1 MSTQEKPI
9 LWKWYL
15 LKAVIAALVLFV
27 GYKVFVDKPNLEPPI
42 PTQDEL
48 DSLSGGIEL
57 LDKQDPELEPPIP
70 TQDELDSLSGG
81 IELLDKQDPEQE
93 AKPPAD
99 EAPLAAAKEPP
110 KDSVDELV
118 QPIVETGDAL
128 LPELID
134 GYEGVSFDKLAS
146 FAYEVPLDPVTNK
159 VELAKLNAQIPAR
172 IKSLDKK
179 PVAIRGFMLPLKVE
193 NGLVT
198 ELLIMRD
205 QSMCCF
211 GTVPK
216 INEWINIRMDGD
228 GVQPIMDQSITL
240 MGQLKVGEVLEND
253 YLVGIYEMEGDK
265 MIGPLDL

>member
-1 MSTQEKPI
+1 MSTQEKPS
-9 LWKWYL
+9 LWKGYV
-15 LKAVIAALVLFV
+15 LKAVIAALVVFA
-27 GYKVFVDKPNLEPPI
+27 GYKVFVDKPSPEQPA

-57 LDKQDPELEPPIP
+57 IEEAEPEP
-70 TQDELDSLSGG
+70 
-81 IELLDKQDPEQE
+81 E
-93 AKPPAD
+93 AKPSAD
-99 EAPLAAAKEPP
+99 EAPLAAATEPP
-110 KDSVDELV
+110 PSLVELV
-118 QPIVETGDAL
+118 QPIVEARDAL
-128 LPELID
+128 LPEVID

-179 PVAIRGFMLPLKVE
+179 LVAIRGFMLPLKVE

-216 INEWINIRMDGD
+216 INEWINIRMAGD

>member
-1 MSTQEKPI
+1 MSTQEKPSF
-9 LWKWYL
+9 WKGYV
-15 LKAVIAALVLFV
+15 LKAVIAALVVFG
-27 GYKVFVDKPNLEPPI
+27 GYKVFVGKPSPEQPA

-57 LDKQDPELEPPIP
+57 IGEAEPEP
-70 TQDELDSLSGG
+70 
-81 IELLDKQDPEQE
+81 E

-99 EAPLAAAKEPP
+99 EAPPAAAAEPP
-110 KDSVDELV
+110 PNLVELV
-118 QPIVETGDAL
+118 QPIVEARDAL
-128 LPELID
+128 LPEVID

-179 PVAIRGFMLPLKVE
+179 LVAIRGFMLPLKVE

-216 INEWINIRMDGD
+216 INEWINIRMAGD

>member
-1 MSTQEKPI
+1 MSTQEKPSF
-9 LWKWYL
+9 WKGYV
-15 LKAVIAALVLFV
+15 LKAVIAALV
-27 GYKVFVDKPNLEPPI
+27 VFAGCKPSPEQPA

-57 LDKQDPELEPPIP
+57 IEEAEPEP
-70 TQDELDSLSGG
+70 
-81 IELLDKQDPEQE
+81 E

-99 EAPLAAAKEPP
+99 EAPPAAAAEPP
-110 KDSVDELV
+110 PNLVELV
-118 QPIVETGDAL
+118 QPIVEARDDL
-128 LPELID
+128 LPEVID

-179 PVAIRGFMLPLKVE
+179 LVAIRGFMLPLKVE

-216 INEWINIRMDGD
+216 INEWINIRMAGD

>member
-1 MSTQEKPI
+1 MSEKEKPS
-9 LWKWYL
+9 LWRWHV
-15 LKAVIAALVLFV
+15 LKAVIAALLLFA
-27 GYKVFVDKPNLEPPI
+27 GYKVFIDKPSPEKPA

-48 DSLSGGIEL
+48 DSLSGEIEL
-57 LDKQDPELEPPIP
+57 IDEEPAP
-70 TQDELDSLSGG
+70 
-81 IELLDKQDPEQE
+81 E
-93 AKPPAD
+93 AKPEETPKPPTD
-99 EAPLAAAKEPP
+99 EAPPAAATELPP
-110 KDSVDELV
+110 NLVELV
-118 QPIVETGDAL
+118 QPFVEAKDDL
-128 LPELID
+128 LPEMID

-172 IKSLDKK
+172 IKSLDRK

-216 INEWINIRMDGD
+216 INEWINIRMAGD
-228 GVQPIMDQSITL
+228 GVQPIMDQPITL

-253 YLVGIYEMEGDK
+253 YLVGIYEMEGDR

>member
-1 MSTQEKPI
+1 MSTQEKPSF
-9 LWKWYL
+9 WKGYV
-15 LKAVIAALVLFV
+15 LKAVIAALFV
-27 GYKVFVDKPNLEPPI
+27 IAGYKVFVDKPSPEQPA

-57 LDKQDPELEPPIP
+57 IKEAEPEP
-70 TQDELDSLSGG
+70 
-81 IELLDKQDPEQE
+81 E

-99 EAPLAAAKEPP
+99 EAPLAAATEPP
-110 KDSVDELV
+110 PNLVDLV
-118 QPIVETGDAL
+118 QPIVEARDAL
-128 LPELID
+128 LPEVIE

-179 PVAIRGFMLPLKVE
+179 LVAIRGFMLPLKVE

-216 INEWINIRMDGD
+216 INEWINIRMAGD

>member
-1 MSTQEKPI
+1 MSTQEKPSF
-9 LWKWYL
+9 WKGYV
-15 LKAVIAALVLFV
+15 LKAVIAALVVFA
-27 GYKVFVDKPNLEPPI
+27 GYKVFVGKPSPEQPA

-57 LDKQDPELEPPIP
+57 IEEAEPEP
-70 TQDELDSLSGG
+70 
-81 IELLDKQDPEQE
+81 E

-99 EAPLAAAKEPP
+99 EAPLVAATEPP
-110 KDSVDELV
+110 PNLVELV
-118 QPIVETGDAL
+118 QPIVEARDAL
-128 LPELID
+128 LPEVID

-179 PVAIRGFMLPLKVE
+179 LVAIRGFMLPLKVE

-216 INEWINIRMDGD
+216 INEWINIRMAGD

>member
-1 MSTQEKPI
+1 MSTQEKPSF
-9 LWKWYL
+9 WKGYV
-15 LKAVIAALVLFV
+15 LKAVIAALFV
-27 GYKVFVDKPNLEPPI
+27 FAGYKVFVDKPSPEQPA

-57 LDKQDPELEPPIP
+57 LEEQ
-70 TQDELDSLSGG
+70 
-81 IELLDKQDPEQE
+81 EQE

-99 EAPLAAAKEPP
+99 EVPPAAATEPP
-110 KDSVDELV
+110 KNSVEPV
-118 QPIVETGDAL
+118 QPIVEVRDAL
-128 LPELID
+128 LPEVID

-179 PVAIRGFMLPLKVE
+179 LVAIRGFMLPLKVE

-216 INEWINIRMDGD
+216 INEWINIRMAGD

>member
-1 MSTQEKPI
+1 M
-9 LWKWYL
+9 WKWYV
-15 LKAVIAALVLFV
+15 LKAVIAAFVLYA
-27 GYKVFVDKPNLEPPI
+27 GYKVFIDKPSPEAPA

-48 DSLSGGIEL
+48 DALSGDIEMIEEE
-57 LDKQDPELEPPIP
+57 PELAPRPSAEQAPAVAVEQPAP
-70 TQDELDSLSGG
+70 NLVELV
-81 IELLDKQDPEQE
+81 Q
-93 AKPPAD
+93 
-99 EAPLAAAKEPP
+99 
-110 KDSVDELV
+110 SVDEM
-118 QPIVETGDAL
+118 
-128 LPELID
+128 PEAIE
-134 GYEGVSFDKLAS
+134 GYEGITFDKLAS

-159 VELAKLNAQIPAR
+159 VELAKLNAQIPEI

-216 INEWINIRMDGD
+216 INEWINIRMAGD
-228 GVQPIMDQSITL
+228 GVQPIMDQAITL

-253 YLVGIYEMEGDK
+253 YLVGIYEMEGDR

>member
-1 MSTQEKPI
+1 MSTQEKPSF
-9 LWKWYL
+9 WKGYV
-15 LKAVIAALVLFV
+15 LKAVIAALVVFA
-27 GYKVFVDKPNLEPPI
+27 GYKVFVGKPSPEQPA

-57 LDKQDPELEPPIP
+57 IEEAEPEP
-70 TQDELDSLSGG
+70 
-81 IELLDKQDPEQE
+81 E

-99 EAPLAAAKEPP
+99 EAPLVAATEPP
-110 KDSVDELV
+110 PNLVELV
-118 QPIVETGDAL
+118 QPIVEVRDAL
-128 LPELID
+128 LPEVIE

-179 PVAIRGFMLPLKVE
+179 LVAIRGFMLPLKVE

-216 INEWINIRMDGD
+216 INEWINIRMAGD

-253 YLVGIYEMEGDK
+253 YLVGIYEMEGDR

>member
-1 MSTQEKPI
+1 MSTQEKPS
-9 LWKWYL
+9 LLKWYV
-15 LKAVIAALVLFV
+15 LKSVVVALV
-27 GYKVFVDKPNLEPPI
+27 VFAGCIDNPSPEQAA

-48 DSLSGGIEL
+48 DSLSGSIEL
-57 LDKQDPELEPPIP
+57 IGEPELVEETRAPETKPEEVSRPPTDAIEPPP
-70 TQDELDSLSGG
+70 NL
-81 IELLDKQDPEQE
+81 
-93 AKPPAD
+93 
-99 EAPLAAAKEPP
+99 
-110 KDSVDELV
+110 VELV
-118 QPIVETGDAL
+118 QPIIGTGEEL
-128 LPELID
+128 LPEEID
-134 GYEGVSFDKLAS
+134 GYQGLTFDKLAS

-159 VELAKLNAQIPAR
+159 VELAKLNAQIPER
-172 IKSLDKK
+172 IKSLNEK

-216 INEWINIRMDGD
+216 INEWINIRMAGD
-228 GVQPIMDQSITL
+228 GVQPIMDQAITL
-240 MGQLKVGEVLEND
+240 MGMLKVGEVLEND

>member
-1 MSTQEKPI
+1 MSTQEKPS
-9 LWKWYL
+9 LWKWYV
-15 LKAVIAALVLFV
+15 LKAVIAALVVFA
-27 GYKVFVDKPNLEPPI
+27 GYKVFVGKPSPEQPA

-57 LDKQDPELEPPIP
+57 IEEAEPEP
-70 TQDELDSLSGG
+70 
-81 IELLDKQDPEQE
+81 E

-99 EAPLAAAKEPP
+99 EAPLAAATEPP
-110 KDSVDELV
+110 PNLVELV
-118 QPIVETGDAL
+118 QPIVEARDAL
-128 LPELID
+128 LPEVID

-216 INEWINIRMDGD
+216 INEWINIRMAGD

-265 MIGPLDL
+265 MIGPLDF

>member
-1 MSTQEKPI
+1 MSTKGKPS
-9 LWKWYL
+9 LWKWYV
-15 LKAVIAALVLFV
+15 LKSVIAALVLFV
-27 GYKVFVDKPNLEPPI
+27 GYEVFVNEPTPEPLA

-48 DSLSGGIEL
+48 DSLSGSIEL
-57 LDKQDPELEPPIP
+57 IEEPE
-70 TQDELDSLSGG
+70 
-81 IELLDKQDPEQE
+81 PEAKPE
-93 AKPPAD
+93 ETPKPPAD
-99 EAPLAAAKEPP
+99 TAPSAAVTEPP
-110 KDSVDELV
+110 PNLVELI
-118 QPIVETGDAL
+118 QPIVDAKDDF
-128 LPELID
+128 LPEVID

-146 FAYEVPLDPVTNK
+146 FPYEVPLDPITNK

-179 PVAIRGFMLPLKVE
+179 LVAIRGFMLPLKVE

-216 INEWINIRMDGD
+216 INEWINIRMAGD

-240 MGQLKVGEVLEND
+240 MGELKVGEVLEND

>member
-1 MSTQEKPI
+1 MSTQEKPSF
-9 LWKWYL
+9 WKGYV
-15 LKAVIAALVLFV
+15 LKAVIAALVVFA
-27 GYKVFVDKPNLEPPI
+27 GYKVFVGKPSPEQPA

-57 LDKQDPELEPPIP
+57 IEEAEPEP
-70 TQDELDSLSGG
+70 
-81 IELLDKQDPEQE
+81 E

-99 EAPLAAAKEPP
+99 EAPPAAAAEPP
-110 KDSVDELV
+110 PNLVELV
-118 QPIVETGDAL
+118 QPIVEARDDL
-128 LPELID
+128 LPEVID

-216 INEWINIRMDGD
+216 INEWINIRMAGD

>member
-1 MSTQEKPI
+1 MSTQDQPS
-9 LWKWYL
+9 LWKWYV
-15 LKAVIAALVLFV
+15 LKAVIAALILYA
-27 GYKVFVDKPNLEPPI
+27 GYKVFIDKPSPEVPA

-48 DSLSGGIEL
+48 DALSGNIEL
-57 LDKQDPELEPPIP
+57 IEEEPSIP
-70 TQDELDSLSGG
+70 
-81 IELLDKQDPEQE
+81 E
-93 AKPPAD
+93 AKPEAVPGPPAETD
-99 EAPLAAAKEPP
+99 PIAAVEQPVP
-110 KDSVDELV
+110 NFVELV
-118 QPIVETGDAL
+118 QPMDEM
-128 LPELID
+128 PEAID
-134 GYEGVSFDKLAS
+134 GYKGVTFDKLAS

-159 VELAKLNAQIPAR
+159 VELAKLNAQIPER
-172 IKSLDKK
+172 IKSLDRK

-216 INEWINIRMDGD
+216 INEWINIRMAGD
-228 GVQPIMDQSITL
+228 GVQPIMDQAITL

-253 YLVGIYEMEGDK
+253 YLVGIYEMEGDR

>member
-1 MSTQEKPI
+1 M
-9 LWKWYL
+9 WKWNVM
-15 LKAVIAALVLFV
+15 KSVIAALVLYV
-27 GYKVFVDKPNLEPPI
+27 GYEVFVNEPTPEPLA

-48 DSLSGGIEL
+48 DSLSGSIEL
-57 LDKQDPELEPPIP
+57 IEASEPEA
-70 TQDELDSLSGG
+70 
-81 IELLDKQDPEQE
+81 KPEE
-93 AKPPAD
+93 TPKPPAD
-99 EAPLAAAKEPP
+99 AAPLAAAPEPP
-110 KDSVDELV
+110 PNLVELV
-118 QPIVETGDAL
+118 QPIVEAKDDL
-128 LPELID
+128 LPEMID

-179 PVAIRGFMLPLKVE
+179 SVAIRGFMLPLKVE

-216 INEWINIRMDGD
+216 INEWINIRMEGD